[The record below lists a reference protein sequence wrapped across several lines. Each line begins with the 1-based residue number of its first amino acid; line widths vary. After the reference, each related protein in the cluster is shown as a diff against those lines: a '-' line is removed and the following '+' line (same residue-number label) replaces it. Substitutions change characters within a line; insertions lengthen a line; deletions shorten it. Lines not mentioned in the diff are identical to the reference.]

1 MKRILIIDDDIVM
14 REILKEELEPLG
26 YDLGEAGNG
35 KEGLKLYKKKP
46 YDLIITDIIMPEME
60 GIETILALKRLAADT
75 KIIAISGG
83 GKANPAGYL
92 GMAEKL
98 GAHRIF
104 SKPFDPK
111 ELSASV
117 RHLLGED

>member
-1 MKRILIIDDDIVM
+1 MKRILIIDDDIVI
-14 REILKEELEPLG
+14 REILKEALEPLG
-26 YDLGEAGNG
+26 YDLGEASNG
-35 KEGLKLYKKKP
+35 REGMTLFKKKP

-60 GIETILALKRLAADT
+60 GLETILTLKRLASDA

-83 GKANPAGYL
+83 GKATPDGYL

-111 ELSASV
+111 DLAASV
-117 RHLLGED
+117 NHLLGGA